1 MFSAEFSADGYPVV
15 TASWSNIA
23 KNWNVATGECKNTL
37 AGHSADGA
45 GSSSNAKT
53 LVEAKELFRQGLFL
67 EDIITAEEFSEVN
80 IMNVRQEDFQQMAEL
95 NIISKAGSKDEL
107 AKRILV

>member
-1 MFSAEFSADGYPVV
+1 MYIHISWTSNPADG
-15 TASWSNIA
+15 T
-23 KNWNVATGECKNTL
+23 
-37 AGHSADGA
+37 

-53 LVEAKELFRQGLFL
+53 LIEAKELFRQGLFL